1 MDVLMPQLG
10 ETVAEGK
17 ITKWFKAVGEAV
29 ASGDNL
35 CEIETDKVT
44 VEVPAISSGVLTA
57 INAEVGT
64 VAPVGT
70 IIAVVSNSVE
80 KTAQVAVPATAP
92 IAGLAP
98 PKSTAAP
105 SRPVSMPSTSFQAG
119 SRPAPRREPL
129 DPFREVDTPA
139 KNFGPAT
146 LANGIVTT
154 PLARRLAANG
164 SIELGQL
171 TGSGPRGRI
180 IGRDVERAIAAR
192 GTAGPA
198 GRISEL
204 TEPVSDLYRGRP
216 HKFIPVDGMRRTIAT
231 RLTQSKSTIP
241 HFYLAAH
248 IETGRLARVRAE
260 INESAPKDALDAP
273 AYKLSLNDFMIKALA
288 LALQDVPAANAIWSS
303 DGIFQF
309 EHSDIAVA
317 VAIPGGLFTPVVMSA
332 ETKSI
337 ATISNE
343 VRSLAQ
349 RARDRALRPEEYQG
363 GSTTISNLGM
373 HGVEEFSAIINPPQ
387 ATILAI
393 GAVARHP
400 IEAPEGIA
408 FVDRIKA
415 TLSCDHRV
423 VDGVTGAE
431 LLARFKSLIENP
443 LRMLV

>member
-17 ITKWFKAVGEAV
+17 ITKWFKSVGEAV
-29 ASGDNL
+29 APGDNL

-44 VEVPAISSGVLTA
+44 VEVPAISSGVLSA

-70 IIAVVSNSVE
+70 IIAVVSDSTV
-80 KTAQVAVPATAP
+80 KTTPVAQSASASAAVV
-92 IAGLAP
+92 
-98 PKSTAAP
+98 AP
-105 SRPVSMPSTSFQAG
+105 STPTVAANRSAVKPTTLFQAG
-119 SRPAPRREPL
+119 SALAQKRKEL
-129 DPFREVDTPA
+129 DPFREVDTPSR
-139 KNFGPAT
+139 NFGRAT
-146 LANGIVTT
+146 LANGTMTT
-154 PLARRLAANG
+154 PLARRLAAHA
-164 SIELGQL
+164 SIDLSRL

-180 IGRDVERAIAAR
+180 IGRDVEKAIAAR
-192 GTAGPA
+192 GSTTPTAPEP
-198 GRISEL
+198 SE
-204 TEPVSDLYRGRP
+204 PISDLYRRP
-216 HKFIPVDGMRRTIAT
+216 HKLIPVDGMRRTIAA

-241 HFYLAAH
+241 HFYLANH
-248 IETGRLARVRAE
+248 IETGRLAHVRAE
-260 INESAPKDALDAP
+260 INESAPKDASGAP

-303 DGIFQF
+303 EGILQF

-317 VAIPGGLFTPVVMSA
+317 VAVSGGLFTPVVMSA

-337 ATISNE
+337 STISAE
-343 VRSLAQ
+343 VKSLAE
-349 RARDRALRPEEYQG
+349 RARNRALKPEDYLG

-387 ATILAI
+387 ASILAI

-400 IEAPEGIA
+400 IESLEGVA

-423 VDGVTGAE
+423 IDGVVGAE
-431 LLARFKSLIENP
+431 LLARFKSLIESP